1 MKTLFII
8 FVNDYHLL
16 TLFLSRVLAC
26 FYFLEQSEWL
36 TFNLPQFL
44 FLFGYLL
51 NIIYLVLP
59 LFKTVFLIG
68 GILFIFEAVKTIFL
82 SFLKLFNVFSAPL
95 WSRGTAAWGS
105 SPDKTNF
112 FLALG

>member
-1 MKTLFII
+1 
-8 FVNDYHLL
+8 
-16 TLFLSRVLAC
+16 
-26 FYFLEQSEWL
+26 LEQSEWL

-82 SFLKLFNVFSAPL
+82 SFLKLFNVFSLELLGELRFGPEGPQ
-95 WSRGTAAWGS
+95 RGVPPRT
-105 SPDKTNF
+105 KLTF
-112 FLALG
+112 F